1 MFIEKKI
8 RVEFEKDEKNVIQ
21 KMIDLYKSFE
31 EEDICQHLACCDC
44 PFEKLCNANYDTA
57 EELIEELNES
67 IQD

>member
-8 RVEFEKDEKNVIQ
+8 SLEFENEEKNVIQ
-21 KMIDLYKSFE
+21 KMIDLYRNFE
-31 EEDICQHLACCDC
+31 EEDICRHLACHDC

-67 IQD
+67 IQE